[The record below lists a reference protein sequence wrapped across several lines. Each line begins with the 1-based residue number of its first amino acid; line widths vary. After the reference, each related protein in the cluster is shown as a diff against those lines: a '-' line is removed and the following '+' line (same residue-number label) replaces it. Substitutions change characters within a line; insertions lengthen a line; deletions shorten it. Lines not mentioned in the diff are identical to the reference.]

1 MTMKGATRLLLAAAG
16 TLALA
21 AIQAS
26 PVFADAIARVKG
38 RVVDMSGKPMPKVSI
53 WFEGVDIK
61 KKVGPVRTNKD
72 GNYVIATL
80 DISVA
85 KKWHVYPDLPG
96 YKVVKIAYEIVDS
109 EKQER
114 AKNDGHII
122 GTKQEFPVLE
132 FALVG
137 DIGRNIVDF
146 FVAKEAEYA
155 AAVQAERN
163 KREGGGTA
171 AAPGAAAPGAAAPA
185 PAAGAGGKEL
195 LERAQG
201 LVAAGKHAEAVE
213 AFRQFIAKDPK
224 GNPPV
229 YYHLGKSLFLAGDDQ
244 AAEKAFQEGLA
255 LKPDMKGVHFYLG
268 NIHLKRS
275 EDPVEEQAAAGRAAE
290 EFRKE
295 LELTPDNDTVHYN
308 LGVALL
314 KAGQEDQALAAF
326 EQAVLLNP
334 QRSEAYLKMAA
345 AYEKRKDTGKAEEMY
360 QKFSAADPARAAESL
375 YNIGVIAWNENRTKD
390 AVQYFG
396 RAAQLDPQYALAHRE
411 LGYALMKQQDFKGA
425 LKHFQEYLRLNPKAS
440 DAKQIEESIALLK

>member
-1 MTMKGATRLLLAAAG
+1 MKRATRLLLAAAG

-26 PVFADAIARVKG
+26 PIFADAIVRVKG
-38 RVVDMSGKPMPKVSI
+38 RVVDMTGKPMPKVSI

-72 GNYVIATL
+72 GNYIIATL
-80 DISVA
+80 DRSVA
-85 KKWHVYPDLPG
+85 KKWHVYPELPG
-96 YKVVKIAYEIVDS
+96 YKVVKIAFEIVDS
-109 EKQER
+109 ERKER
-114 AKNDGHII
+114 AKNDGYIV

-132 FALVG
+132 FAPVG
-137 DIGRNIVDF
+137 DVGRNIVDF
-146 FVAKEAEYA
+146 FVAKDAEYA
-155 AAVQAERN
+155 AAVQAERS
-163 KREGGGTA
+163 KREGGTA
-171 AAPGAAAPGAAAPA
+171 ATPGAAATGTATPVPAAPA
-185 PAAGAGGKEL
+185 AVAGGKDL

-213 AFRQFIAKDPK
+213 VFRQFVAKDPK

-244 AAEKAFQEGLA
+244 AAEKAFLEGLA
-255 LKPDMKGVHFYLG
+255 LKPDMRGVHFYLG
-268 NIHLKRS
+268 NLHLKRS
-275 EDPVEEQAAAGRAAE
+275 EDPVEEQAEAARAAE
-290 EFRKE
+290 EFGKE
-295 LELTPDNDTVHYN
+295 LELTPDNDTVHYH
-308 LGVALL
+308 LGLALL
-314 KAGQEDQALAAF
+314 KAGRDDQALAAF

-345 AYEKRKDTGKAEEMY
+345 GYEKRKDTAKAEEMY
-360 QKFSAADPARAAESL
+360 QKFSAADPSRAAESL

-411 LGYALMKQQDFKGA
+411 LGYALMRQQDFKGA

-440 DAKQIEESIALLK
+440 DAKQIEESIALLR